1 MMRSLACRRVLM
13 LSLLLLVALML
24 SCRGKPMT
32 ATPTVTPMPTI
43 GVKSYTSAEE
53 GLSIQYPEG
62 WIVERTI
69 IEGFDAVIFRE
80 TVEEGAPELTVF
92 STTAEGRTVPQVLD
106 ETLSIVQMLRGEAS
120 KDWQVSEAEPATIG
134 GRQGVRLLAEYTH
147 APSGARHRIYL
158 IGVVTENMN
167 YAFVADASLDEL
179 DRGWH
184 SLEAMLD
191 SVRFEAGEV
200 R

>member
-1 MMRSLACRRVLM
+1 MWRAIWRSSILGLM
-13 LSLLLLVALML
+13 GLLVASGL
-24 SCRGKPMT
+24 SCK
-32 ATPTVTPMPTI
+32 AAPTVATPMPTPMAI
-43 GVKSYTSAEE
+43 AGIKTYTDEE
-53 GLSIQYPEG
+53 VGLSVQYPEG

-92 STTAEGRTVPQVLD
+92 STIAEGRTVRQVLD

-134 GRQGVRLLAEYTH
+134 GRQGLRLFAEYTH

-167 YAFVADASLDEL
+167 YALVADASLDEL

>member
-1 MMRSLACRRVLM
+1 MWRAIWRSSILGLM
-13 LSLLLLVALML
+13 GLLVASGL
-24 SCRGKPMT
+24 SCKAAPT
-32 ATPTVTPMPTI
+32 VATPIPTPMAIAGIKT
-43 GVKSYTSAEE
+43 YTDEE
-53 GLSIQYPEG
+53 VGLSVQYPEG

-92 STTAEGRTVPQVLD
+92 STIAEGRTVRQVLD

-134 GRQGVRLLAEYTH
+134 GRQGLRLFAEYTH

-158 IGVVTENMN
+158 IGVVTENMS
-167 YAFVADASLDEL
+167 YAFAADSPLDEE
-179 DRGWH
+179 DQTQWVFE
-184 SLEAMLD
+184 SMLD